1 MHPKSRKTS
10 QKVSSCLLP
19 TTVAIPEAAR
29 PPAVF
34 QAEGARVATSSWQKS
49 SKKSVTT
56 SLKRFARIILRPLA
70 IRVKASTELTDPN
83 GRATASKKYTWE
95 SAGRPRIS
103 WVSRQLPTRLQCLPP
118 SQEGATQP
126 SKNHPGRARKI
137 SRLLEELQQRIS
149 PLRKCCRFLPGQSFH
164 GKFIEELI
172 KYCEKSSTGRILL
185 PCLTPKR
192 LEGIQ
197 LGPCRS
203 VICAAVIVGCLQ
215 HSLFPDGFS
224 NFQIGPDLLAFSN
237 NSMLR
242 AYRRK
247 GTRA

>member
-95 SAGRPRIS
+95 SAGFKTAKTDAQESAGCLANFPRGCS
-103 WVSRQLPTRLQCLPP
+103 VYLLPRRAPHSLQKTI
-118 SQEGATQP
+118 QEGQ
-126 SKNHPGRARKI
+126 
-137 SRLLEELQQRIS
+137 E
-149 PLRKCCRFLPGQSFH
+149 
-164 GKFIEELI
+164 KFIP
-172 KYCEKSSTGRILL
+172 S
-185 PCLTPKR
+185 P
-192 LEGIQ
+192 
-197 LGPCRS
+197 
-203 VICAAVIVGCLQ
+203 
-215 HSLFPDGFS
+215 
-224 NFQIGPDLLAFSN
+224 
-237 NSMLR
+237 
-242 AYRRK
+242 
-247 GTRA
+247 